1 MKVWGVLVVNS
12 IIDKKK
18 LDIEGVILV
27 APAIWNFSEKKIFL
41 KALF

>member
-1 MKVWGVLVVNS
+1 MGGVLVINS

-27 APAIWNFSEKKIFL
+27 APAIWNFLKKIFL